1 MSKDIKYTS
10 GNLSDIKNL
19 RQRIHFQIDELRI
32 QKRIIDGQIEKLL
45 DVRDAL
51 DRHILSIEKLNVEG
65 KDEQGQF

>member
-10 GNLSDIKNL
+10 ANLLDIKNL
-19 RQRIHFQIDELRI
+19 RQRIHLQIDELRI

-51 DRHILSIEKLNVEG
+51 DRHISSIEKMNEEG
-65 KDEQGQF
+65 KNDICM

>member
-10 GNLSDIKNL
+10 ANLCDIKSL
-19 RQRIHFQIDELRI
+19 RQRIYLQIEELNI

-51 DRHILSIEKLNVEG
+51 DRHISSIEKLNEEG
-65 KDEQGQF
+65 KS